1 MNKSE
6 KERIEADATTR
17 AILAHW
23 DQINPDDRIA
33 HLVRDLARGF
43 NRSLQITAFPSVTG
57 FFCAPCGIAM
67 VLPSV
72 IWLYRSA

>member
-33 HLVRDLARGF
+33 HLVRDLDGADSPYGDH
-43 NRSLQITAFPSVTG
+43 QDG
-57 FFCAPCGIAM
+57 
-67 VLPSV
+67 
-72 IWLYRSA
+72 